1 MTKKLN
7 IAQGCIVDRSVLLQ
21 FFLPLKVIFDLF
33 GALEILKHAYMKLGP
48 YYHFFYCGFCQKME
62 LICFLGSGPI
72 GDDDL

>member
-33 GALEILKHAYMKLGP
+33 GGLEILKHADMKLGP
-48 YYHFFYCGFCQKME
+48 YYHFLLWVLPKNGAYMLFGQRPRR
-62 LICFLGSGPI
+62 GQ
-72 GDDDL
+72 